1 MARVAMIG
9 LGRMGSGMAGRLL
22 AAGHEVVVA
31 NRTPARADALV
42 DAGAVLAATPAEASA
57 GAAAAIVM
65 VSDDEASR
73 GVWGGP
79 DGALAGLPSG
89 AFAIECSTVSAPRV
103 RELARAA
110 GEAGLRYIDAP
121 VTGGSRK
128 RQQPGELTLLVGA
141 DPPTS
146 SGRSVF
152 LEPLAEQILH
162 FGPVGAGNA
171 YKLIVNLIGAV
182 QIAGVAEGLALA
194 ERAGLDLDKV
204 VAALALG
211 QAASPQVVRNSR
223 RMAASD
229 HGENVVFSGRLRRKD
244 AAYAMALAEELGVGC
259 AVRQGCAR
267 RPRRPARVRSR
278 RCERERHH
286 RGRPP
291 PGRARAGGSMIYQER
306 PAPPGLESAIA
317 RLWYLEVARERPY
330 EKILPQPA
338 MHLIV
343 NLSEPYRMFDR
354 SGAATPAADA
364 FVSGIQSEYLVIAS
378 PPVIRQVVVEV
389 RPGGLGAI
397 SALPGTELAGRV
409 RPAGEVVAD
418 IEALVAGLR
427 AAASPDEALELAS
440 SALLRPGAA
449 WRPDPLWSRR
459 PLLALE
465 AEPSARS
472 ATSPP
477 TCRSRTAR

>member
-42 DAGAVLAATPAEASA
+42 GAGAVLAATPAEASA

-121 VTGGSRK
+121 VTGLPEAAAAGR
-128 RQQPGELTLLVGA
+128 LTLLVGA
-141 DPPTS
+141 DAADLAAA
-146 SGRSVF
+146 SVF

-162 FGPVGAGNA
+162 FGPVGAGTA

-182 QIAGVAEGLALA
+182 QIAGVAEGLAVA
-194 ERAGLDLDKV
+194 ERAGLDLDQV

-244 AAYAMALAEELGVGC
+244 AAYAMTLAEELGVG
-259 AVRQGCAR
+259 
-267 RPRRPARVRSR
+267 
-278 RCERERHH
+278 
-286 RGRPP
+286 
-291 PGRARAGGSMIYQER
+291 
-306 PAPPGLESAIA
+306 APFGKVALDGLDDLLASGLGDANESAII
-317 RLWYLEVARERPY
+317 EVARR
-330 EKILPQPA
+330 
-338 MHLIV
+338 
-343 NLSEPYRMFDR
+343 
-354 SGAATPAADA
+354 
-364 FVSGIQSEYLVIAS
+364 
-378 PPVIRQVVVEV
+378 
-389 RPGGLGAI
+389 
-397 SALPGTELAGRV
+397 
-409 RPAGEVVAD
+409 
-418 IEALVAGLR
+418 R
-427 AAASPDEALELAS
+427 AAPGLA
-440 SALLRPGAA
+440 AP
-449 WRPDPLWSRR
+449 
-459 PLLALE
+459 
-465 AEPSARS
+465 
-472 ATSPP
+472 
-477 TCRSRTAR
+477 